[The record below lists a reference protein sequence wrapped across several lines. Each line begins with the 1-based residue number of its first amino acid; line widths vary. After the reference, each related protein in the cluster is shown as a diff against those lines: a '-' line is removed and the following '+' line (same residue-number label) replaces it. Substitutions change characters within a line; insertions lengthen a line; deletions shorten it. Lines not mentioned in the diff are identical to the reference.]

1 MGDLSMSRYS
11 RLKSLEEF
19 GFDVDWD
26 SLRKRTIVIAGVGGI
41 GSITAELLARL
52 GVKTLHIFDLDI
64 VEEVNLNR
72 LVFQDSHVG
81 MSKVHALK
89 GILEKVNPDVE
100 IIAHHGDIMRFEFE
114 DEFEDII
121 KSCDMGMLCLDNVP
135 ARQYFNVKCVKFEIP
150 YMDSGLLRSGMGG
163 YIHMVIPG
171 ETACYQCT
179 GSVEVTSTNDASGE
193 TCTASI
199 PTTVNII
206 ASLQV
211 QHVIK
216 YFLKLGDIPDYI
228 SYDMIT
234 DDNIMVKLSQDPNCY
249 VCGDAK
255 K

>member
-1 MGDLSMSRYS
+1 MSRYS
-11 RLKSLEEF
+11 RLKALEEF
-19 GFDVDWD
+19 GFEVNWD
-26 SLRKRTIVIAGVGGI
+26 DLRNRTIVVAGVGGI
-41 GSITAELLARL
+41 GSITAELLTRL
-52 GVKTLHIFDLDI
+52 GVKTIHIFDLDI

-81 MSKVHALK
+81 MSKVIALK
-89 GILEKVNPDVE
+89 NILEKINPDVE

-114 DEFEDII
+114 DEFEEIV
-121 KSCDMGMLCLDNVP
+121 KSCDMGMLCLDNLP
-135 ARQYFNVKCVKFEIP
+135 ARQFFNVKFVNNGTP

-163 YIHMVIPG
+163 YVHLVLPG
-171 ETACYQCT
+171 KTACYQCT
-179 GSVEVTSTNDASGE
+179 GSVEVVSTNDASGE

-199 PTTVNII
+199 PTTVNIV

-216 YFLKLGDIPDYI
+216 YFLKLGEIPDYV

-234 DDNIMVKLSQDPNCY
+234 DENIIVKLSRDPNCY
-249 VCGDAK
+249 VCGEVK

>member
-1 MGDLSMSRYS
+1 M
-11 RLKSLEEF
+11 KSLEEF
-19 GFDVDWD
+19 GFEANWD
-26 SLRKRTIVIAGVGGI
+26 NLQNKTIVIAGVGGI
-41 GSITAELLARL
+41 GSITAELLTRL
-52 GVKTLHIFDLDI
+52 GVKTIHIFDLDI

-72 LVFQDSHVG
+72 LVFQESHVG
-81 MSKVHALK
+81 MSKVIALK
-89 GILEKVNPDVE
+89 NILEMVNPDVE
-100 IIAHHGDIMRFEFE
+100 IVAHHGDIMRFEFE
-114 DEFEDII
+114 DEFEEII

-135 ARQYFNVKCVKFEIP
+135 ARQFFNVKCVKFGIP

-179 GSVEVTSTNDASGE
+179 GSVEIVSTSDVSGE
-193 TCTASI
+193 ACTASI
-199 PTTVNII
+199 PTTVNIV

-216 YFLKLGDIPDYI
+216 YFLKLGEIPDYV

-234 DDNIMVKLSQDPNCY
+234 DENIIVKLSRDPNCY
-249 VCGDAK
+249 VCGEVK